1 MSIEFI
7 NITKRF
13 GKLLANSDVSVKIP
27 EASIHGLI
35 GENGAGKSTLIK
47 ILAGQLI
54 PDSGNI
60 LINGKNLVLGSTKSS
75 NNNGIGILAQDPL
88 DFGNFTVLDSFFV
101 GNPSKNYFLNM
112 KFVKKKLVEYSV
124 EFGFSVPHNQL
135 IRNLSIGE
143 RQQLELI
150 RLLFNGVR
158 MIILD
163 EPTAGFSIDQR
174 LLVFSNLRKLA
185 DKGYTI
191 ILVSHKLEE
200 IIEICDR
207 ATIMRNGIVVDTI
220 KLPCNSEKIVKL
232 MFGEENKEGINKE
245 NKTNKND
252 VVKKGK
258 VFKSKEIQDK
268 IINLEFFQKI
278 ISNNSEPIHI
288 ECHPHSLIGVVGL
301 QGSGADKF
309 VQKFFA
315 SNYAKQSLENNIILR
330 NKTGDI
336 INNDSQFCYVPADR
350 LERGLFPDLMIIDHV
365 ALTLN
370 NNTTI
375 INWNI
380 VKKKANSLIR
390 KFKIKGNVHS
400 LTKDLSGGNQQRLML
415 GLIPDK
421 TNILLLEQPTRGL
434 DLRSASYIWHELT
447 LMKDSRLL
455 TVFSSVD
462 VDEIYNNADYIL
474 CFYGDEVIGHAPV
487 SEMSKTKIMNLISG
501 NKKVFAQK

>member
-1 MSIEFI
+1 M
-7 NITKRF
+7 
-13 GKLLANSDVSVKIP
+13 
-27 EASIHGLI
+27 
-35 GENGAGKSTLIK
+35 
-47 ILAGQLI
+47 
-54 PDSGNI
+54 
-60 LINGKNLVLGSTKSS
+60 
-75 NNNGIGILAQDPL
+75 
-88 DFGNFTVLDSFFV
+88 
-101 GNPSKNYFLNM
+101 
-112 KFVKKKLVEYSV
+112 
-124 EFGFSVPHNQL
+124 
-135 IRNLSIGE
+135 
-143 RQQLELI
+143 
-150 RLLFNGVR
+150 
-158 MIILD
+158 
-163 EPTAGFSIDQR
+163 
-174 LLVFSNLRKLA
+174 
-185 DKGYTI
+185 
-191 ILVSHKLEE
+191 
-200 IIEICDR
+200 
-207 ATIMRNGIVVDTI
+207 
-220 KLPCNSEKIVKL
+220 
-232 MFGEENKEGINKE
+232 
-245 NKTNKND
+245 
-252 VVKKGK
+252 
-258 VFKSKEIQDK
+258 
-268 IINLEFFQKI
+268 
-278 ISNNSEPIHI
+278 
-288 ECHPHSLIGVVGL
+288 
-301 QGSGADKF
+301 
-309 VQKFFA
+309 
-315 SNYAKQSLENNIILR
+315 
-330 NKTGDI
+330 DI

>member
-1 MSIEFI
+1 MSIQFI
-7 NITKRF
+7 NITKKF

-27 EASIHGLI
+27 KGSIHGLI

-47 ILAGQLI
+47 ILAGQLK
-54 PDSGNI
+54 PDAGNI
-60 LINGKNLVLGSTKSS
+60 LIDGENLVLGSTKSS
-75 NNNGIGILAQDPL
+75 NNYGIGILAQDPL

-101 GNPSKNYFLNM
+101 GNPDRNYFLNI
-112 KFVKKKLVEYSV
+112 KFVKEKLVEYSA
-124 EFGFSVPHNQL
+124 EFGFSVSHNQL
-135 IRNLSIGE
+135 VKNLSIGE

-191 ILVSHKLEE
+191 VLVSHKLEE

-232 MFGEENKEGINKE
+232 MFGEENKEVIK
-245 NKTNKND
+245 KDKKVNKND
-252 VVKKGK
+252 IVKKRK
-258 VFKSKEIQDK
+258 VFDSKEIQDE

-278 ISNNSEPIHI
+278 DSNNSDPIHI
-288 ECHPHSLIGVVGL
+288 ECPPHSLIGIVGL

-315 SNYAKQSLENNIILR
+315 SNYAKQSLENNIIIR
-330 NKTGDI
+330 KKTGEI
-336 INNDSQFCYVPADR
+336 INNNSQFCYVPADR

-390 KFKIKGNVHS
+390 KFKIKGNLHS

-434 DLRSASYIWHELT
+434 DLRSASYIWNELT
-447 LMKDSRLL
+447 LMKSSRLL

-474 CFYGDEVIGHAPV
+474 CFYGDEVIGHASV

-501 NKKVFAQK
+501 NKKVFTQK